1 MLFSQVGFGALAGI
15 AFGFFGIFLL
25 RKFSF
30 NIGQGGTLTG
40 NTVNGNPLTY
50 AVTVQTQGSGS
61 AYASPAVA
69 KEGDTVTLTASPGSG
84 SHFERWEVVS
94 GSVTIENN
102 AFIMPAQPVTVR
114 AVFDRNSSGPT
125 RYAVTVPD
133 DIEGGTVK
141 ASPTRASRGQTVT
154 LTVKPDEG
162 CVLDEIAVY
171 DADGDEIELE
181 RANANQYQFTMPR
194 GKVEIEVSFRE
205 LPPEPLP
212 FRDVPA
218 GHWAE
223 TAIRYVWENG
233 LMAGTGETAFGP
245 DDPLTRGQLVTILWR
260 AAGSPQ
266 VDYLMD
272 FSDVA
277 PASWYGEA
285 IRWACAEGVAG
296 GYGGGLFGPDAPIT
310 REQLCLILYNY
321 AGWAGHDVSGGVALG
336 NYLDAGDASAW
347 AVEALEWALDAG
359 IVGGVSPTALGPQGQ
374 ATRAQAAVMLTRLCE
389 LDR

>member
-1 MLFSQVGFGALAGI
+1 MILRTPLPEFFNDICEVVRLFISVSEIRLAEPGQDADLIHTHAERDGQWFEAFDYIGAHREAALA
-15 AFGFFGIFLL
+15 
-25 RKFSF
+25 
-30 NIGQGGTLTG
+30 
-40 NTVNGNPLTY
+40 
-50 AVTVQTQGSGS
+50 
-61 AYASPAVA
+61 
-69 KEGDTVTLTASPGSG
+69 
-84 SHFERWEVVS
+84 
-94 GSVTIENN
+94 
-102 AFIMPAQPVTVR
+102 
-114 AVFDRNSSGPT
+114 
-125 RYAVTVPD
+125 VPD
-133 DIEGGTVK
+133 G
-141 ASPTRASRGQTVT
+141 
-154 LTVKPDEG
+154 
-162 CVLDEIAVY
+162 
-171 DADGDEIELE
+171 DALELE

-272 FSDVA
+272 FSDVSQG
-277 PASWYGEA
+277 SWYGEA
-285 IRWACAEGVAG
+285 IRWACAEGIAG
-296 GYGGGLFGPDAPIT
+296 GYGGGRLGPDAPHT
-310 REQLCLILYNY
+310 REQLAVMLYQY
-321 AGWAGHDVSGGVALG
+321 AGWAGHDVSGGAALG

>member
-1 MLFSQVGFGALAGI
+1 M
-15 AFGFFGIFLL
+15 
-25 RKFSF
+25 
-30 NIGQGGTLTG
+30 
-40 NTVNGNPLTY
+40 
-50 AVTVQTQGSGS
+50 
-61 AYASPAVA
+61 
-69 KEGDTVTLTASPGSG
+69 
-84 SHFERWEVVS
+84 VS
-94 GSVTIENN
+94 GGVTIENN
-102 AFIMPAQPVTVR
+102 TFIMPFQPVTVR

-154 LTVKPDEG
+154 ITVKPDEG

-171 DADGDEIELE
+171 DADGDALELE

-245 DDPLTRGQLVTILWR
+245 DDPLTRGQLVTIPLAGGGQSPGGLPDGLLRRGPPPPGTARPSAGPAPRASR
-260 AAGSPQ
+260 AATAAACSVRTPPSQGS
-266 VDYLMD
+266 
-272 FSDVA
+272 S
-277 PASWYGEA
+277 
-285 IRWACAEGVAG
+285 CA
-296 GYGGGLFGPDAPIT
+296 
-310 REQLCLILYNY
+310 
-321 AGWAGHDVSGGVALG
+321 
-336 NYLDAGDASAW
+336 
-347 AVEALEWALDAG
+347 
-359 IVGGVSPTALGPQGQ
+359 
-374 ATRAQAAVMLTRLCE
+374 
-389 LDR
+389 